1 MMIKKLLML
10 SVRDIWILYFACPV
24 LSEDIQ
30 QIRYMAQFSP
40 EEFSFGQ
47 FMGYD
52 VVRAQEGS
60 FLAEPGKPLL
70 PSRQIRV
77 ALPVGM
83 RVMNVWVEEI
93 AQQEIPGQFNILP
106 AQPPEEIGAS
116 GQETEFVQPDQAIYS
131 SDQPYPSQVVKFV
144 HQTDLAGQGM
154 AVILLHPLQYLP
166 NQDKLI
172 LNSSITL
179 LIQGEDGYRC
189 GDYLSPNISQMGRL
203 TYQNMVEDMVTN
215 PEDVQLSAKA
225 KEGGSRG
232 LPDGSFDHVIIT
244 TSSFASAFQPL
255 VDWHNQKGVRD
266 TVVTVSWIYLNYSGA
281 DTQKIRDF
289 VIDANSTWGTTYF
302 LMGGETEYVPLV
314 YRDYRMET
322 SSDQY
327 YSDFDDDWSHEVL
340 VGRVS
345 VQSTIEIDL
354 FIDKVLKYEKD
365 PPRTDYPR
373 DILLIGM
380 DYDASTHVE
389 ELKEAIDFAYIPSHF
404 NVTKVYDSHPTNHR
418 TEVINALNAGQNL
431 VNHCDHSYIQY
442 MGTGDFNH
450 GWGIT
455 NSHVDALTNDGQL
468 SVVVSTGCH
477 PNHMDYDD
485 DCIAEHFVI
494 YNPNQA
500 AVAFTGNTR
509 SGVYYEGQPQ
519 SLSNQLD
526 KQWWVGLFFWD
537 KYHLGQTMI
546 EAKHHF
552 SHSNDTEKHCHWT
565 LNILGEPEMPIWTDE
580 PDSFAVTHPLWLK
593 PEASSFSVHVEDAAS
608 LAPVEE
614 AYVCLWKANEV
625 YLTGYTDA
633 SGDVAFNPIPSTEG
647 LMHVTVTKHNYL
659 PGQQL
664 ADVSEYLVGDAN
676 GDEVIGPADIVFLLN
691 YLFKNND
698 PPDPPE
704 AGDANCDTIVGPSD
718 VVYLINYLFKGGL
731 APWCP

>member
-1 MMIKKLLML
+1 MLLV
-10 SVRDIWILYFACPV
+10 SAISILFFVCPV
-24 LSEDIQ
+24 LSDDNHQ
-30 QIRYMAQFSP
+30 VRYTAEFSA
-40 EEFSFGQ
+40 EEFSFDQ
-47 FMGYD
+47 FKGYD
-52 VVRAQEGS
+52 VVRTKEGS
-60 FLAEPGKPLL
+60 FLAELGKPML
-70 PSRQIRV
+70 PARQIKV
-77 ALPVGM
+77 ALPTGM
-83 RVMNVWVEEI
+83 RVVSVQVVDAIQEEVS
-93 AQQEIPGQFNILP
+93 GSFNILP
-106 AQPPEEIGAS
+106 AQPPREIGTTE
-116 GQETEFVQPDQAIYS
+116 QETEFVQPDQAIYS
-131 SDQPYPSQVVKFV
+131 SDQPFPSQVAEFV

-154 AVILLHPLQYLP
+154 AVILLYPLQYLP
-166 NQDKLI
+166 TEGKLI
-172 LNSSITL
+172 LNTSITL
-179 LIQGEDGYRC
+179 LIQGEDGYQC
-189 GDYLSPNISQMGRL
+189 GDYLSPNISQKGRRI
-203 TYQNMVEDMVTN
+203 YQNMIEDMVTN
-215 PEDVQLSAKA
+215 PEDVQLSAKI
-225 KEGGSRG
+225 KVGSSRG

-244 TSSFASAFQPL
+244 TSSFASTFQPL

-281 DTQKIRDF
+281 DTQKIREF
-289 VIDANSTWGTTYF
+289 VIDASSTWGTTYF
-302 LMGGETEYVPLV
+302 LMGGKTEYVPLV
-314 YRDYRMET
+314 SRDYRMET
-322 SSDQY
+322 TSDQY
-327 YSDFDDDWSHEVL
+327 YSDFDDDWSHEVF

-345 VQSTIEIDL
+345 VQSTTEIDL

-365 PPRTDYPR
+365 PPRTDYPL

-450 GWGIT
+450 GLGIS

-477 PNHMDYDD
+477 PNHMDYE

-526 KQWWVGLFFWD
+526 KQWWVSLFFWD
-537 KYHLGQTMI
+537 KYNLGQIMI

-565 LNILGEPEMPIWTDE
+565 LNILGEPEMPVWTDE

-593 PEASSFSVHVEDAAS
+593 PQPSPFSVHVEDATT
-608 LAPVEE
+608 LVPVNQ

-633 SGDVAFNPIPSTEG
+633 SGDVEFNPSPAAEG
-647 LMHVTVTKHNYL
+647 LLYVTVTKHNYL
-659 PGQQL
+659 PCEQL

-676 GDEVIGPADIVFLLN
+676 GDEVIGPADIVYLVN
-691 YLFKNND
+691 YLFHDD
-698 PPDPPE
+698 PAPDPLE
-704 AGDANCDTIVGPSD
+704 AGDANCDTIVDPAD
-718 VVYLINYLFKGGL
+718 VVYLINYLFRKGPS
-731 APWCP
+731 PWCP